1 MNTMVSK
8 TRIWFDARYLSFR
21 DTFVLVFLG
30 ADTVT
35 IRLLLAWASF
45 FSAWS
50 LILDPDKFEAPAY
63 AVVAK
68 FGDEW
73 MWTAYF
79 LAHWI
84 GVHWRVFERSRSRPK
99 WALAINSLG
108 FAIWFVTAVGV
119 SWAVGNVG
127 LNTSLAL
134 TMCVASA
141 WSLYRTGL
149 GRDVVS
155 L

>member
-1 MNTMVSK
+1 MVSN
-8 TRIWFDARYLSFR
+8 TRVWFCARYLSFK
-21 DTFVLVFLG
+21 DTFILVFLN

-35 IRLLLAWASF
+35 IRLLLAWSSF

-50 LILDPDKFEAPAY
+50 LILDPDKFGAPAY
-63 AVVAK
+63 SVVAK
-68 FGDEW
+68 FGTEW
-73 MWTAYF
+73 MWAVYF
-79 LAHWI
+79 LLHWL
-84 GVHWRVFERSRSRPK
+84 GVHWRVFERSRSRPR
-99 WALAINSLG
+99 WALAINILG
-108 FAIWFVTAVGV
+108 FSLWFIASVGV
-119 SWAVGNVG
+119 SWSVGNVG
-127 LNTSLAL
+127 LNTSFVL